1 MGTADYMAPETLTG
15 ADVSILMDF
24 WSLGVLAIEFLTGT
38 LPFNDESPE
47 QIFKNIINKKIVL
60 PQIGTEDGEVTAE
73 AQDFIDKLL

>member
-1 MGTADYMAPETLTG
+1 
-15 ADVSILMDF
+15 MDF

-60 PQIGTEDGEVTAE
+60 PPIGTEDGEVTAE